1 MRRQELSGSV
11 QRRGPFIKDR
21 VIGLEDVGH
30 FRGDV
35 ERDLDVGGGGLSREA
50 DRVVEENLVTSGLDD
65 QGRQAGQVGEYGAD
79 EPKSGVL
86 SRRIVGDS
94 GLEGFPADQRIGLA
108 PGFHGRPGQGEIGIR

>member
-11 QRRGPFIKDR
+11 QRRGRFVEDR

-30 FRGDV
+30 PGGDV

-50 DRVVEENLVTSGLDD
+50 DGVVEENLVSSGLDD
-65 QGRQAGQVGEYGAD
+65 QGRQAGQVGEYRAD
-79 EPKSGVL
+79 EAKSGVL

-94 GLEGFPADQRIGLA
+94 GLECFSADQRVDLA
-108 PGFHGRPGQGEIGIR
+108 LGFHGRPGQGEVGIR